1 MGLPEPGPVS
11 GALGVLG
18 LLLMELDLEDALC
31 LMMTGLMM
39 GAAFFAGSSWFSIV
53 SARFSTKWK
62 YIFQSIALLR
72 LEDDDP

>member
-1 MGLPEPGPVS
+1 
-11 GALGVLG
+11 
-18 LLLMELDLEDALC
+18 LEDALC

-62 YIFQSIALLR
+62 YIFPVYCFASFR
-72 LEDDDP
+72 R